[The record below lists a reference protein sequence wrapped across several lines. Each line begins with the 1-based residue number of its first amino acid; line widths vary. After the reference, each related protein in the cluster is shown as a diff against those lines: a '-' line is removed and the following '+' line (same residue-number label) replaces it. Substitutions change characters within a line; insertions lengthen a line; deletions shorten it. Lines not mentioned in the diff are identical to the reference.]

1 MKDDFKRE
9 MQDLKKSIDRGLELL
24 SDAREILDK
33 GVTEEMKKKI
43 ESERIDDRAFNPG
56 FNLK

>member
-56 FNLK
+56 FKK

>member
-1 MKDDFKRE
+1 
-9 MQDLKKSIDRGLELL
+9 MQDQIKKDFEELRSLNNRGLELI

-43 ESERIDDRAFNPG
+43 ESEKIDDRAFNHG